1 MLRFFQIKPIIFS
14 ILILLLGCSQSTNG
28 ISILY
33 LFDTSG
39 SYHKN
44 ALPASVDIA
53 ERLFNEIS
61 SEKDGIG
68 IYPQIHQVSTI
79 ETQSVTIGYN
89 CNIKIE
95 QKNIFEDVSDP
106 DFSKCFDLIK
116 NSKRSN
122 YTDIN
127 GALLNASNS
136 LGGSGYY
143 GKGIVIFSDL
153 QEDVPKVKDFN
164 FSLDDV
170 SVFVVFELSK
180 NQINNPG
187 LFEKD
192 KQTFLNKLI
201 DAGVDKDDI
210 HFENLKSVNNN
221 PSSVVT
227 FFRSSF
233 RG

>member
-1 MLRFFQIKPIIFS
+1 MHQFFQIKHLLFS
-14 ILILLLGCSQSTNG
+14 LLIVLSGCSTGANG

-39 SYHKN
+39 SYHKY
-44 ALPASVDIA
+44 ALPASVNLA
-53 ERLFNEIS
+53 KKVFKNIS
-61 SEKDGIG
+61 STKDGIG
-68 IYPQIHQVSTI
+68 IFPQVHQVSTI
-79 ETQSVTIGYN
+79 EAQSVTIGYN
-89 CNIKIE
+89 CHIRIE
-95 QKNIFEDVSDP
+95 QKNIFDKVSDP
-106 DFSKCFDLIK
+106 DFSKCFNQIK

-153 QEDVPKVKDFN
+153 QEEVPKVKDFK

-180 NQINNPG
+180 KQINNPG
-187 LFEKD
+187 LFEKN
-192 KQTFLNKLI
+192 KEIFLNKLLE
-201 DAGVDKDDI
+201 AGVDKNDI
-210 HFENLKSVNNN
+210 YFENLKSVNNN
-221 PSSVVT
+221 PASIVN
-227 FFRSSF
+227 FFRKSF
-233 RG
+233 SG